1 MPRAPDAVVGN
12 RYQDER
18 TCGRMSEVVI
28 VGAGQ
33 AAAQLVQ
40 SLRQGG
46 YSGSMRMI
54 GDESYAPYQ
63 RPPLS
68 KKFLTER
75 PPAETLYFRAENF
88 WGDQGVTVDF
98 GVAVASIDRATKQI
112 TLSDRRIVDYGTLII
127 ATGTRA
133 RPLPVPGA
141 DLPGVFSLRKID
153 DVRVL
158 RGPLDHAKRIVI
170 VGGGYIGLEVAAV
183 ARGEGRDVTVLEAE
197 DRVMKRVTSPV
208 ISTFMQN
215 FHRGRGVDI
224 RLGARLAAVEGAG
237 RVEHVRLAD
246 GAALPADLVLLA
258 VGAKP
263 NDDLAAA
270 AGLPCEDGIVVDEHG
285 RTADATIY
293 AAGDCTRFP
302 SRRYGRKLRLECVQ
316 NAIDQAKAVASALL
330 SKPQLYDP
338 VPWFWSDQ
346 YELKLQMAGLSDGY
360 DDAKTVGDV
369 AAARFSVEYR
379 RNGKLIA
386 VDAVNDG
393 RAYMSGRKRIA
404 EETA

>member
-1 MPRAPDAVVGN
+1 MI
-12 RYQDER
+12 
-18 TCGRMSEVVI
+18 VI

-33 AAAQLVQ
+33 AAAQIAL
-40 SLRQGG
+40 SLRQGA
-46 YSGSMRMI
+46 YKEPIHMI
-54 GDESYAPYQ
+54 GDEPYAPYQ

-68 KKFLTER
+68 KKFLSER
-75 PPAETLYFRAENF
+75 PPADSLYFRPEKF
-88 WGDQGVTVDF
+88 WREQNVALDF
-98 GVAVASIDRATKQI
+98 GTPVEAIDRTAKRV
-112 TLSDRRIVDYGTLII
+112 TLNGGRTVDYGTLVL

-133 RPLPVPGA
+133 RPLPLPGT

-153 DVRVL
+153 DVRAL
-158 RGPLDHAKRIVI
+158 RAPMDAAQHVVI

-183 ARGEGRDVTVLEAE
+183 ARGEGRAVTVLEAE

-208 ISTFMQN
+208 ISGFMQD

-224 RLGARLAAVEGAG
+224 RLGARLAAIEGEG
-237 RVEHVRLAD
+237 KVTQVRLAD

-270 AGLPCEDGIVVDEHG
+270 ASGLPCEDGIVVDEHG
-285 RTADATIY
+285 CTADPAIY

-316 NAIDQAKAVASALL
+316 NAIDQAKAVATAILG
-330 SKPQLYDP
+330 KPQTYDP

-346 YELKLQMAGLSDGY
+346 YELKLQMAGLSEGY
-360 DDAKTVGDV
+360 DDAQTVGDV

-379 RNGKLIA
+379 KAGKLIA

>member
-1 MPRAPDAVVGN
+1 
-12 RYQDER
+12 
-18 TCGRMSEVVI
+18 MSILI

-33 AAAQLVQ
+33 AAAQLVL

-46 YSGSMRMI
+46 CKDAIRMI
-54 GDESYAPYQ
+54 GDEPYAPYQ

-75 PPAETLYFRAENF
+75 PAAETLYFRPENF
-88 WGDQGVTVDF
+88 WREQGVTADY
-98 GVAVASIDRATKQI
+98 GVSVTAIDRAGKRVTFAGGQA
-112 TLSDRRIVDYGTLII
+112 DYGTLFLS
-127 ATGTRA
+127 TGTRA
-133 RPLPVPGA
+133 RAIPLPGT
-141 DLPGVFSLRKID
+141 DLAGVFSLRKID
-153 DVRVL
+153 DVRRL
-158 RGPLDHAKRIVI
+158 RAPLDAAQHVVI

-183 ARGEGRDVTVLEAE
+183 ARGEGRAVTVLEAE

-208 ISTFMQN
+208 ISSFMQD

-224 RLGARLAAVEGAG
+224 RLGARLAAIEGDGTAIEG
-237 RVEHVRLAD
+237 DGIAIEGDGKVGQVRLAD
-246 GAALPADLVLLA
+246 GATLPADLVLLA

-270 AGLPCEDGIVVDEHG
+270 AGIACQDGVVVDEHG
-285 RTADATIY
+285 RTSDPSIY

-302 SRRYGRKLRLECVQ
+302 SRRYGRTLRLECVQ
-316 NAIDQAKAVASALL
+316 NAIDQAKAVASEILG
-330 SKPQLYDP
+330 KPQHYDP

-346 YELKLQMAGLSDGY
+346 YELKLQMAGLSEGY
-360 DDAKTVGDV
+360 DDARTVGDV

-379 RNGKLIA
+379 KGGKLIA

>member
-1 MPRAPDAVVGN
+1 MI
-12 RYQDER
+12 
-18 TCGRMSEVVI
+18 VI

-33 AAAQLVQ
+33 AAAQLVL

-46 YSGSMRMI
+46 YKGPIRMI
-54 GDESYAPYQ
+54 GDERHAPYQ

-75 PPAETLYFRAENF
+75 PPADTLYFRPEKFWAE
-88 WGDQGVTVDF
+88 QGVTADF
-98 GVAVASIDRATKQI
+98 GVPVLSIDRAAKRVMFADGHADYE
-112 TLSDRRIVDYGTLII
+112 TLFLS
-127 ATGTRA
+127 TGTRA
-133 RPLPVPGA
+133 RDLPLPGVRL
-141 DLPGVFSLRKID
+141 DGVFSLRKID
-153 DVRVL
+153 DVRAL
-158 RGPLDHAKRIVI
+158 RGPMDGARHIVI

-183 ARGEGRDVTVLEAE
+183 ARSEGREVTVLEAE
-197 DRVMKRVTSPV
+197 ERVMKRVTSPV
-208 ISTFMQN
+208 ISHFMQD
-215 FHRGRGVDI
+215 FHRNRGVDI
-224 RLGARLAAVEGAG
+224 RVGARVAAIEGGAQ
-237 RVEHVRLAD
+237 VSQVKLSD
-246 GAALPADLVLLA
+246 GAELPADLVLLA

-270 AGLPCEDGIVVDEHG
+270 AGLICEDGIVVGEHG
-285 RTADATIY
+285 QTADPLIH

-330 SKPQLYDP
+330 GKPQVYDP

-346 YELKLQMAGLSDGY
+346 YELKLQMAGLSEGY

-379 RNGKLIA
+379 KNGKLIA

-393 RAYMSGRKRIA
+393 RAYMSGSKRIA